1 MLVSCLFCQRARATH
16 STFTTRTR
24 SLARDG
30 YSMPSSLIPRHT
42 ASRSTCDDDELTEDR
57 AKETPSTLSILAN
70 DDISRF
76 TFQPVVKSVSSIGS
90 PTSVV
95 SPSGGLDFILEEA
108 DISAEQVP
116 NRHLNDRGFCMDRFT
131 LQKNDIEQNDDDA
144 NEATDSSV
152 FGSLADSTT
161 PNTAILGKDTNFA
174 HHRNTTPFSDNVH
187 RISQSQLVRVLRK
200 AACQTNTWGGDDR
213 ESYFSRGS
221 SLPCST
227 ETPFSHRPSTN
238 FNSDSKKGAADK
250 HDEDLESIDN
260 SILDL
265 SSVGSS
271 RVKQRYPKERDPTQR
286 SSTGL
291 HSPNESD
298 GIQPKYI
305 NVEERIQQG
314 LMALQKKKQES
325 ADMFQRASQG
335 LKDDLQRAHGL
346 VQTLEEQLDRAFRRR
361 EEALQRYEGAHANRN
376 QQVAA
381 DAVRTL
387 HLEIV
392 QHCLSTFATRKMI
405 EAPMPISCTP
415 GDASQDIT
423 FTNMSVLDRALAQFA
438 TLSIEN
444 DSDVNSSQYST
455 GSSNV
460 WYQELS
466 VEELKL
472 MKMRLE
478 SILDLFHTAQRRK
491 DSTNLRWQAQADAMK
506 HDAAS
511 KYVLYCQY
519 GQI

>member
-1 MLVSCLFCQRARATH
+1 
-16 STFTTRTR
+16 
-24 SLARDG
+24 
-30 YSMPSSLIPRHT
+30 MPSSLIPRHT
-42 ASRSTCDDDELTEDR
+42 ASRSTCDDDELTEYR

-70 DDISRF
+70 DDINRF
-76 TFQPVVKSVSSIGS
+76 TFQPVAKSVSSIGS

-108 DISAEQVP
+108 DISAEQEP
-116 NRHLNDRGFCMDRFT
+116 NRHLNDRFT
-131 LQKNDIEQNDDDA
+131 LQKNDIEQKWQNDDDA

-161 PNTAILGKDTNFA
+161 PNTAILGKDTYFA
-174 HHRNTTPFSDNVH
+174 HHRYTAPFPDNVH
-187 RISQSQLVRVLRK
+187 RISHSQLVRVLRK

-221 SLPCST
+221 VPCST
-227 ETPFSHRPSTN
+227 ETTFSHRPSTN
-238 FNSDSKKGAADK
+238 FNSDSKKGAADI
-250 HDEDLESIDN
+250 HDEDLESIYN

-286 SSTGL
+286 SSTDL

-298 GIQPKYI
+298 GIQPNYV
-305 NVEERIQQG
+305 NVQERIKQG
-314 LMALQKKKQES
+314 LMVLQKKKQVS
-325 ADMFQRASQG
+325 ADVFQRASQG
-335 LKDDLQRAHGL
+335 LRDDLQRAHSL

-392 QHCLSTFATRKMI
+392 QHCLSTFVTRKMI
-405 EAPMPISCTP
+405 EAPMPLSCTP
-415 GDASQDIT
+415 GDASQDIS
-423 FTNMSVLDRALAQFA
+423 FTNMSVLDRAVAQF
-438 TLSIEN
+438 TTSSIET